1 MKKLILATALA
12 LTAGVASAAT
22 TPYIINSGAWTSTQ
36 TFNNNA
42 DGAPSFF
49 TYDNGENVGCPL
61 LGGVPFCGFTFNTD
75 AGVAQSQPIIMN
87 GTYGGSLIVDDATGQ
102 VVGGTLV
109 VTGSIADQVVVGN
122 NSWWL
127 RVWTDLTIDLATGQS
142 TVGSTACFRT
152 ALAPANCFPGVS
164 AGQPAAF
171 NLLAGN
177 ETPGG
182 PREACQDPNATGCPF
197 NPALESDGLARFAAT
212 FDAETG
218 LLALF
223 KEGRN
228 AATPAGSDIGYNFTL
243 NTTVVPV
250 PAAVWLFAS
259 ALGLMG
265 FIRRRATA
273 A

>member
-12 LTAGVASAAT
+12 LTAGVATAAT

-36 TFNNNA
+36 TWNNNA
-42 DGAPSFF
+42 NGDAGFF
-49 TYDNGENVGCPL
+49 VYDNGEAVGCPL
-61 LGGVPFCGFTFNTD
+61 LSGAPFCAFTFDTD

-87 GTYGGSLIVDDATGQ
+87 GTYSGTMIVDDVTGQ
-102 VVGGTLV
+102 VVGGSLV

-127 RVWTDLTIDLATGQS
+127 RVWTDLTIDFATGQS

-152 ALAPANCFPGVS
+152 ALAPANCFPAVS

-171 NLLAGN
+171 NLLAGF
-177 ETPGG
+177 EGPGG
-182 PREACQDPNATGCPF
+182 TGAPY
-197 NPALESDGLARFAAT
+197 NPATDGPDNAGAARLAAA
-212 FDAETG
+212 FDAGTG
-218 LLALF
+218 VLALF

-228 AATPAGSDIGYNFTL
+228 AAFPSGSDLGYNFTL

-265 FIRRRATA
+265 FLRRRATA